1 MSATFTFRQKIG
13 ALAFDAPR
21 FLWAMHG
28 PAACGAHWTRYG
40 NRRDRLVFEP
50 EGRGVACDWEFTRTL
65 HLCDVFPGAGR
76 KLMAVALRD
85 CPIRVADAPG
95 FSASDTIAPDVSFI
109 IGHRGMERLPFLL
122 RVLKSIAAQQEI
134 RVECIVAEQDAAPQ
148 VRGQLPGWVRY
159 VHVPGPSPESP
170 YSRSRAFNAGAALA
184 RGRTLVLHDNDLLV
198 PAGYAMEA
206 VRLVQAGHEV
216 INHKRF
222 IFYLSESATGEMV
235 ASGQLNARASSFA
248 PTVVLEN
255 ATGGGS
261 LAIARE
267 AFNAIGRMDESF
279 EGWGGED
286 VEFWQRARTRRVWNY
301 GFLPLVHLWHS
312 DQPGKTPEKKTPGME
327 RLRQLS
333 KIPPEERIRALRQA
347 HRGLGPPPDAEGAR
361 A

>member
-21 FLWAMHG
+21 FLWATRG

-50 EGRGVACDWEFTRTL
+50 QGRGVACDWEFTRTL
-65 HLCDVFPGAGR
+65 HLCDVFPGTGR

-85 CPIRVADAPG
+85 CPIRFAEVPEP
-95 FSASDTIAPDVSFI
+95 SASDAGAPDVSFI
-109 IGHRGMERLPFLL
+109 IGHRGAERLPLLL
-122 RVLKSIAAQQEI
+122 RVLKSIAAQQGI
-134 RVECIVAEQDAAPQ
+134 RVECIVAEQDVAPQ
-148 VRGQLPGWVRY
+148 VRDRLPEWVRY

-170 YSRSRAFNAGAALA
+170 YSRSRAFNAGAAMA
-184 RGRTLVLHDNDLLV
+184 RGRALVLHDNDLLV

-222 IFYLSESATGEMV
+222 IFYLSEAATDEVLANGR
-235 ASGQLNARASSFA
+235 LDARAPLFA
-248 PTVVLEN
+248 PTAVLEN

-261 LAIARE
+261 LAMDRAVFE
-267 AFNAIGRMDESF
+267 ALGRMDGSF
-279 EGWGGED
+279 VGWGGED

-301 GFLPLVHLWHS
+301 GFLPLVHLWHPA
-312 DQPGKTPEKKTPGME
+312 QPGKTPEKKTPGME

-333 KIPPEERIRALRQA
+333 DIPPEERIRALRQA
-347 HRGLGPPPDAEGAR
+347 HRGLGPPPDTEGRR